1 MSYGLISIDEMD
13 VGVLISVVSAGII
26 ILYFLVHGVLNI
38 KLSLYK
44 IEKVSNVSNRKL
56 IQEIIWF
63 TNDILNGKGIAH
75 FPTYKISHYR
85 HKRYLGVYANSGI
98 TIYIKNHQDIRELI
112 STVLHE
118 VGHHIQYEANRKEYI
133 RYEEYSRIHSHDKNP
148 LEIDCY
154 QFADKWLSSCI
165 LHLHKKNIIRMV
177 VI

>member
-63 TNDILNGKGIAH
+63 TDDILKGKGISS
-75 FPTYKISHYR
+75 FPAFKISFYK

-98 TIYIKNHQDIRELI
+98 TIYIKNHKDIRMLI

-118 VGHHIQYEANRKEYI
+118 VGHHIQYETNRKEYI
-133 RYEEYSRIHSHDKNP
+133 RYEEYSRIFSHDKNP
-148 LEIDCY
+148 LEIECC

-165 LHLHKKNIIRMV
+165 THLRMKNITRKV
-177 VI
+177 LV